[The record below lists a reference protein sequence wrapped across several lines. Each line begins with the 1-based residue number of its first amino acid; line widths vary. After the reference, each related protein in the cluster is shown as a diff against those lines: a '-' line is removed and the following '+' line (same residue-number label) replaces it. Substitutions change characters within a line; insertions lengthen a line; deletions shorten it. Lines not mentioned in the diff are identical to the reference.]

1 MCPSNPDA
9 VFTNRRESSTMNRI
23 NDSSM
28 TRTWRCFT
36 SGCQPTGVA
45 PGLVTWSSTSA
56 RKRNQLREFPIFSEL
71 SKPSHSVSSCPR
83 LVGLDA
89 AWRGAA
95 ALPERHHSQCGEAFM
110 NRRHPDFRM
119 PPLVLA
125 GLFFVQLASVA
136 HLPNAWHIWGSG
148 RGSGM
153 GRMNFHSATFAVS
166 GNIGWRRSASGARR
180 LDSSGRMASMKLQ
193 HVSL

>member
-1 MCPSNPDA
+1 MNPSRSWRSPRKSFSTFA
-9 VFTNRRESSTMNRI
+9 FTLSSILISGGQGRLKPSPGNFFVA
-23 NDSSM
+23 SM
-28 TRTWRCFT
+28 P
-36 SGCQPTGVA
+36 SLLPISLVA
-45 PGLVTWSSTSA
+45 WSSTSA

-83 LVGLDA
+83 LIGLDA

-125 GLFFVQLASVA
+125 GLLFVQLASVA
-136 HLPNAWHIWGSG
+136 QLPN
-148 RGSGM
+148 
-153 GRMNFHSATFAVS
+153 
-166 GNIGWRRSASGARR
+166 
-180 LDSSGRMASMKLQ
+180 Q

>member
-1 MCPSNPDA
+1 MIEAGHGVMLITRLHFRQGMRRIYASPRKSFSTFAFTLSSILISGGQGRLKPSPGNFFVA
-9 VFTNRRESSTMNRI
+9 STPSLLPMAI
-23 NDSSM
+23 S
-28 TRTWRCFT
+28 
-36 SGCQPTGVA
+36 
-45 PGLVTWSSTSA
+45 LVTWSSTSA

-83 LVGLDA
+83 FIGLDA

-136 HLPNAWHIWGSG
+136 HLPN
-148 RGSGM
+148 
-153 GRMNFHSATFAVS
+153 
-166 GNIGWRRSASGARR
+166 
-180 LDSSGRMASMKLQ
+180 Q